1 VARLVEDLVDGAGL
15 HDLACVH
22 HVHIIGHLCHN
33 AQIMGDVNDRDAALT
48 LDAADQ
54 LQDLGLNGHIQCRGG
69 LVTDQQVGVAGQC
82 NGNDHALAHTAG
94 QLVRVALHALF
105 GIGDAHL
112 FQQLHSLFVGGI
124 LGHLV
129 VPQHALHD
137 LLADGH
143 GGVKAGH
150 GVLKHHG
157 DALAVDVAADPLFVL
172 LQQVHRLGAAVGVMV
187 AELDGTAVHGS
198 VLGQNAHG
206 GLHGNG
212 LAGAGFAH
220 QRHCFALV
228 QVDVHAADGVHRAC
242 GGLKGDIKVSHR
254 QDLFFFVFRH
264 GVFLLTYSSSWG
276 PAPRAGRRPRG

>member
-1 VARLVEDLVDGAGL
+1 
-15 HDLACVH
+15 
-22 HVHIIGHLCHN
+22 
-33 AQIMGDVNDRDAALT
+33 M
-48 LDAADQ
+48 
-54 LQDLGLNGHIQCRGG
+54 
-69 LVTDQQVGVAGQC
+69 
-82 NGNDHALAHTAG
+82 
-94 QLVRVALHALF
+94 RVALHALF

-143 GGVKAGH
+143 GGVKACH
-150 GVLKHHG
+150 GVLEHHG

-172 LQQVHRLGAAVGVMV
+172 LQQIHRLGAAVGVMV
-187 AELDGTAVHGS
+187 AELDGTAVHNG
-198 VLGQNAHG
+198 VLCQNAHG

-220 QRHCFALV
+220 QRHRFALV

-254 QDLFFFVFRH
+254 QDLFFFLFRH